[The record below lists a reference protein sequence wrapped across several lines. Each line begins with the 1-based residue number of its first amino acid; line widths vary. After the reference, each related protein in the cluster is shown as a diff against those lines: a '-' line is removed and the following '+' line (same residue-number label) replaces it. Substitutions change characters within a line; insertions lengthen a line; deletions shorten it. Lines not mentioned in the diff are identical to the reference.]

1 MKKNHKLL
9 NKNLKQFIQK
19 NLNNKKLDGMQ
30 KKINMNIQLIN

>member
-1 MKKNHKLL
+1 MKKNLKLL